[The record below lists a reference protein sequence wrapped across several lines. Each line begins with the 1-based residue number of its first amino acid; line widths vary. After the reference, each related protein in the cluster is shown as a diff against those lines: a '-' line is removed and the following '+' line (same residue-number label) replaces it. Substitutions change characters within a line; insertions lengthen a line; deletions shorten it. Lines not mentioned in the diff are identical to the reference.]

1 MGAPEAAAARVCCR
15 PAEPDCEPATTSTR
29 GARGRAC
36 RRDVAAGLACCRG
49 RCGRAFRPGGSSAA
63 VVVDDAAPDGEAT
76 VQLWGAEDKAAGLSR
91 IRATVMLE
99 VPTALLGT
107 SSRRP
112 TRRRVCALVL
122 DGAPGRLLLLAD
134 AVHSGM
140 LRHRTEFGPRARFA
154 AVAATSESRFCV
166 PRHRA
171 HGRGGDDKMSPWN
184 SRMRLAPPEAF
195 MQPAA
200 PQWSWSP
207 RSRVWRYL
215 ATAWASSG
223 RRSRRGGAL

>member
-1 MGAPEAAAARVCCR
+1 MSRASGTRASFKLRSRTDGERESFPSRPRMAAKVPRRRCDARR
-15 PAEPDCEPATTSTR
+15 
-29 GARGRAC
+29 RGRAGSSSSASMLPPC
-36 RRDVAAGLACCRG
+36 RARLRASDNEHARSARPSLPTG
-49 RCGRAFRPGGSSAA
+49 CGRRSRVLPRLLRPRIPRGGSGAA
-63 VVVDDAAPDGEAT
+63 VVDDAAPDGEAT

-107 SSRRP
+107 SLRRP

-154 AVAATSESRFCV
+154 AVAATSESRGLHPV
-166 PRHRA
+166 HR
-171 HGRGGDDKMSPWN
+171 RSCCGGDYHLPWFP
-184 SRMRLAPPEAF
+184 LE
-195 MQPAA
+195 
-200 PQWSWSP
+200 
-207 RSRVWRYL
+207 
-215 ATAWASSG
+215 
-223 RRSRRGGAL
+223 